1 MFVSCL
7 SIFIIICNFNLANIT
22 FYEQN
27 RANAHAWKWA
37 GALIGRK
44 SWVLCFKFCFN
55 PSTHHWLL
63 LHKIFHGK
71 FLGRVQC
78 LRNQL
83 AIWQTRIYLSTKV
96 LCDSNGEILKN
107 WEGFHVI
114 RNRSHFTML
123 IRREVYIFI
132 LPFRKAEAIIYIFHS
147 PPNLFCFNSIMSLE
161 IK

>member
-55 PSTHHWLL
+55 PGTHHWLL

-78 LRNQL
+78 LINQL
-83 AIWQTRIYLSTKV
+83 AIWQTRIYLFTKV
-96 LCDSNGEILKN
+96 LCDSNGEIFKN
-107 WEGFHVI
+107 LGRFSCYQKQITFHYADKEKGL
-114 RNRSHFTML
+114 H
-123 IRREVYIFI
+123 
-132 LPFRKAEAIIYIFHS
+132 FHS
-147 PPNLFCFNSIMSLE
+147 PFSKSWGHYLYIPLTAKFILFQFHYVTWN
-161 IK
+161 